1 MAKRAKT
8 VLDFELS
15 GGLSCM
21 REAVKKRMF
30 GYFTRSFIY
39 TADKA
44 SAVAKRNTARFVR
57 EMRERREIR
66 ELNNNR

>member
-1 MAKRAKT
+1 
-8 VLDFELS
+8 
-15 GGLSCM
+15 M